1 MSESIHQESAI
12 NLPFIDDGLAGG
24 NKFTEL
30 VEEEIIPLLE
40 EKLIVNHTKQRIG
53 EVIVRKQITTQ
64 MIEIPVRRERLIVEQ
79 ISPTH
84 RQLAEIDLKTGD
96 REDIQLISKELPDNG
111 HLHQGLLVCGQFIS
125 PKVASLILN
134 AIALEQDHGC
144 QQVQVIIAVENESQR
159 QRYQEWFNRCSHS

>member
-1 MSESIHQESAI
+1 MSESVNKESAI
-12 NLPFIDDGLAGG
+12 TVPFIDDGLAEENGL
-24 NKFTEL
+24 TEL

-64 MIEIPVRRERLIVEQ
+64 MIEIPVRRERLVIEQ
-79 ISPTH
+79 ISPNH
-84 RQLAEIDLKTGD
+84 RQLAEIDLET
-96 REDIQLISKELPDNG
+96 EAIELITKELPDNG
-111 HLHQGLLVCGQFIS
+111 HVNQDLMVCGQFIS

-144 QQVQVIIAVENESQR
+144 QQVQVIISVENESQR